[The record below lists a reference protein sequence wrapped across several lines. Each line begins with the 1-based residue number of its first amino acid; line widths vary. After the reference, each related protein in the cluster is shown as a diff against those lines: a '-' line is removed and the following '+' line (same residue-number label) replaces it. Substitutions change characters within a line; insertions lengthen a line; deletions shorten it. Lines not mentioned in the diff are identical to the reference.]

1 MIAIRNFSFILFFIL
16 ISCSKSE
23 KKELKANEKAKKYSI
38 IYTNNSYANLIVFDN
53 NDTIYVSNKIQS
65 NINKYVKIPS
75 DEYIINEVKKGI
87 INHLNKKS
95 LMIERDFVLHS
106 GYLDV
111 SVSYGDKK
119 IQFIQSEVDRDLRV
133 SKGFYNTISNLKEKY
148 KEVEA
153 AF

>member
-1 MIAIRNFSFILFFIL
+1 MMAIRNFSFILFFIL

-23 KKELKANEKAKKYSI
+23 KKESKANEKAKKYSI

-53 NDTIYVSNKIQS
+53 NDTIYVSNEIQS

-75 DEYIINEVKKGI
+75 NEYIINEVKKGI

-111 SVSYGDKK
+111 SINCGNKK

-133 SKGFYNTISNLKEKY
+133 SKGFYNMISNLKEKY
-148 KEVEA
+148 KEIETV
-153 AF
+153 F